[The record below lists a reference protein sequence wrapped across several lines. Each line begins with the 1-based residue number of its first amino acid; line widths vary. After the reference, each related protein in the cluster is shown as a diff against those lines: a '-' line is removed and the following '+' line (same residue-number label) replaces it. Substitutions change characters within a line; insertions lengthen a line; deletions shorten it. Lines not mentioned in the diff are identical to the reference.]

1 MRYLILIP
9 IVLLCRALVVT
20 LALIIARVP
29 D

>member
-9 IVLLCRALVVT
+9 IALLCRALVIT
-20 LALIIARVP
+20 LALISARVP

>member
-9 IVLLCRALVVT
+9 IVLLYLALVVT
-20 LALIIARVP
+20 LALISARVP